1 MTFELITSDRRL
13 DKVLAEHENERF
25 VAVDTEFRR
34 RDTFYPQVALVQ
46 LCWRDVSYLLDPT
59 ELSDFSRLKV
69 LLLNES
75 IVKLLHSPS
84 EDLEVFAHWLGI
96 LPTPLF
102 DTQRVMGLLGYGF
115 GVGYRPMVEQF
126 FGVEISK
133 EETTSDWL
141 KRPLTDKQLNYAAL
155 DVSHLRKIG
164 ETLHDEAEASGRLA
178 WVYEDTANQKPG
190 GRGVAS
196 KFKSAWKL
204 STSEQ
209 AILSALIAWREAEAQ
224 RLDRP
229 RSWILPDKVMV
240 ALARRAPDHA
250 SQLKQIEG
258 LQEAVIRKRGE
269 KLISI
274 ILESLSGSTTEV
286 IWPAPARG
294 IERDWIATM
303 TERVQALAEVMG
315 VAPQLLLSTRDF
327 ESLIQVKK
335 ATSPLPKELSGWR
348 YEIIVAELLK
358 SLNTATPPTS

>member
-13 DKVLAEHENERF
+13 DEVLAEHENERF

-141 KRPLTDKQLNYAAL
+141 KRPLTYKQLNYAAL

-164 ETLHDEAEASGRLA
+164 ETLHD
-178 WVYEDTANQKPG
+178 
-190 GRGVAS
+190 
-196 KFKSAWKL
+196 
-204 STSEQ
+204 
-209 AILSALIAWREAEAQ
+209 
-224 RLDRP
+224 
-229 RSWILPDKVMV
+229 
-240 ALARRAPDHA
+240 
-250 SQLKQIEG
+250 
-258 LQEAVIRKRGE
+258 
-269 KLISI
+269 
-274 ILESLSGSTTEV
+274 
-286 IWPAPARG
+286 
-294 IERDWIATM
+294 
-303 TERVQALAEVMG
+303 
-315 VAPQLLLSTRDF
+315 
-327 ESLIQVKK
+327 
-335 ATSPLPKELSGWR
+335 
-348 YEIIVAELLK
+348 
-358 SLNTATPPTS
+358 